1 MFLILILYPSGKTDI
16 KILENQPE
24 KSVIPKMKKIAVV
37 GAGISGLSMANYLEK
52 YKIDYHIYERRKK
65 EDLAGHGFLIPQ
77 EGMEYLYQ
85 IIDPDLLLKHGN
97 FLKKYIQYSHTGK
110 ILAEKELNHV
120 FAISRNSL
128 IDLLAQNISPE
139 KITYEHTII
148 PDDQQN
154 GKLKLSDGTDI
165 DAEIAVISDGSRS
178 RIRSRLF
185 KDEIMKVVRESEV
198 VNIIQDKEIADSI
211 ENDFIKF
218 HHEDGGL
225 TFGILKLTHDTI
237 LWYSQFDNE
246 KYMIN
251 DCSAENLKK
260 YMLEVFENWHP
271 LVPSI
276 IQKSDYKN
284 VHLWCVYELEKLNP
298 FYKDNIVFIGDA
310 AHPLIPFTSQGVTS
324 ALKDSF
330 ILTKYLVEEED
341 KTEAFRKYEAKRKP
355 EIETHINNG
364 RTLLN
369 QFLLP
374 LHQQSENILPISYK

>member
-1 MFLILILYPSGKTDI
+1 
-16 KILENQPE
+16 
-24 KSVIPKMKKIAVV
+24 MKKIAVV

-97 FLKKYIQYSHTGK
+97 FLNKYIQYSHTGK

-128 IDLLAQNISPE
+128 IDLLTQNISPE

-154 GKLKLSDGTDI
+154 RKLKLSDGTDI
-165 DAEIAVISDGSRS
+165 DAEIVIISDGSRS

-218 HHEDGGL
+218 HHENGGL
-225 TFGILKLTHDTI
+225 TFGILKLTHDTV

-298 FYKDNIVFIGDA
+298 FYKDTVVFIGDA

-330 ILTKYLVEEED
+330 TLTKYLVEE
-341 KTEAFRKYEAKRKP
+341 KNTTEAFNKYEADRKP
-355 EIETHINNG
+355 EIEVHINNG

-374 LHQQSENILPISYK
+374 LSQQSENILPISYK

>member
-1 MFLILILYPSGKTDI
+1 
-16 KILENQPE
+16 
-24 KSVIPKMKKIAVV
+24 MKKIAVV

-65 EDLAGHGFLIPQ
+65 KDLTGHGFLIPQ
-77 EGMEYLYQ
+77 EGMDYLYQ
-85 IIDPDLLLKHGN
+85 ILDPDLLLRHGN

-110 ILAEKELNHV
+110 ILAEKELNNV
-120 FAISRNSL
+120 FAILRHSL

-139 KITYEHTII
+139 KITYEQTII
-148 PDDQQN
+148 PDDRQN

-165 DAEIAVISDGSRS
+165 DADIAVISDGSKS
-178 RIRSRLF
+178 RIRSCIF
-185 KDEIMKVVRESEV
+185 KDETMKVVRESEV
-198 VNIIQDKEIADSI
+198 VNIVQDKEIADSI
-211 ENDFIKF
+211 EDDFIKF
-218 HHEDGGL
+218 HHEEGGL
-225 TFGILKLTHDTI
+225 TFGILKLSADTI

-251 DCSAENLKK
+251 ECSAENLRK
-260 YMLEVFENWHP
+260 YMLEVFQNWHP
-271 LVPSI
+271 LVSSI

-284 VHLWCVYELEKLNP
+284 VHLWRVYELEKLNP

-330 ILTKYLVEEED
+330 LLTKYLVEEESE
-341 KTEAFRKYEAKRKP
+341 TEAFRKYEADRKP
-355 EIETHINNG
+355 EIEVHINNG
-364 RTLLN
+364 RALLN

-374 LHQQSENILPISYK
+374 LSQQSENILPISYK

>member
-1 MFLILILYPSGKTDI
+1 M
-16 KILENQPE
+16 N
-24 KSVIPKMKKIAVV
+24 KIAVV

-52 YKIDYHIYERRKK
+52 HKIDYHIYERRKK
-65 EDLAGHGFLIPQ
+65 KDLAGHGFLIPQ

-85 IIDPDLLLKHGN
+85 ILDPDLLLKHGN

-110 ILAEKELNHV
+110 ILAEKELSNV
-120 FAISRNSL
+120 FAISRHSL

-139 KITYEHTII
+139 KITYEQTII
-148 PDDQQN
+148 PDDKQN
-154 GKLKLSDGTDI
+154 GKLKLPDGKDI
-165 DAEIAVISDGSRS
+165 DAEIAVISDGSKSHIRRS
-178 RIRSRLF
+178 LF
-185 KDEIMKVVRESEV
+185 KDETMKSVRESEV
-198 VNIIQDKEIADSI
+198 VNIIQDKEIAGSI

-218 HHEDGGL
+218 HHEEGGL
-225 TFGILKLTHDTI
+225 TFGILKLSDDTI

-251 DCSAENLKK
+251 ECSAENLKK

-271 LVPSI
+271 LIPSI

-324 ALKDSF
+324 ALKDAST
-330 ILTKYLVEEED
+330 LTKYLVEERNN
-341 KTEAFRKYEAKRKP
+341 TEAFRKYETDRKP
-355 EIETHINNG
+355 EIEVHISNG
-364 RTLLN
+364 RTLLK

-374 LHQQSENILPISYK
+374 LSQQSENILPISYK